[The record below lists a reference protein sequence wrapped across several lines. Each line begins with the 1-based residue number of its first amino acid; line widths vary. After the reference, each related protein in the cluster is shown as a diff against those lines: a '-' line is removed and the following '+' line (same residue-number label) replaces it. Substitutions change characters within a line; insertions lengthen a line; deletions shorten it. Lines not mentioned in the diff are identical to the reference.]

1 MKKSDL
7 KALIKPIVKECIQE
21 TLIEEGLL
29 SSIVS
34 EVTKGM
40 RSELVLESPHTL
52 SEPTPPPAPDNR
64 KHKQKLKEQRQK
76 LMDSIGLDAYNG
88 VDLFEGTAPMTREET
103 KGTPAGAVD
112 LGNSSDAGVDIS
124 SLVGGASHVW
134 NAMK

>member
-88 VDLFEGTAPMTREET
+88 VDLFENTQPIAAQETTAPGGVDM
-103 KGTPAGAVD
+103 GATH
-112 LGNSSDAGVDIS
+112 DAGVNID
-124 SLVGGASHVW
+124 SLVGGAAKVW
-134 NAMK
+134 QAMK